1 VTEEQQDVW
10 RELKLNKQ
18 LVTAVDEAGFSDPTD
33 IQKKCIPLILGG
45 QAVIGIAQTGTGKTA
60 AYMLPLLLKVK
71 YQQGTDPRAL
81 ILVPTKELVVQVL
94 EQARQL
100 SRYTDLR
107 VAGIYGGVGPQ
118 TQIADIKKGIDI
130 LVATPG
136 RFMEIYLRN
145 ELPVKQIKTLVLDE
159 ADRMMDMGFMPQLRK
174 IFEIIPSKRQNLL
187 FSATFP
193 DKVERLSQE
202 FLEFPVRVEVTPQS
216 TPAKKVEQELYH
228 VPNLRT
234 KINFIE
240 HLLANN
246 DEMSR
251 VMIFAR
257 TKENA
262 DGVFKYVDRKKLGP
276 ARVIHSNKGQNS
288 RINAMTEF
296 KDGKLRVLVSTDV
309 AARGIDVTGVSHVI
323 NFDVPIVY
331 EDYVHRI
338 GRTGRASA
346 EGKAIT
352 LVTPAEEYHI
362 EKIEKLIRE
371 KIPVKQMPSSIVV
384 EETSKEEKQITA
396 REIDSQKRRDDP
408 EFKGA
413 FHDSKWKIAKKEK
426 LAHKRKSSKK

>member
-1 VTEEQQDVW
+1 MTEAQLDVW
-10 RELKLNKQ
+10 RNLKLNKQ
-18 LVTAVDEAGFSDPTD
+18 LLTAVEESGFAEPTT
-33 IQKKCIPLILGG
+33 IQRKCIPLVLGG

-60 AYMLPLLLKVK
+60 AYLLPLLLKVK
-71 YQQGTDPRAL
+71 FQQGSDPRAL
-81 ILVPTKELVVQVL
+81 ILVPTKELVVQITDH
-94 EQARQL
+94 ARQL
-100 SRYTDLR
+100 AKHTDIR
-107 VAGIYGGVGPQ
+107 IAGLYGGVGPQ
-118 TQIADIKKGIDI
+118 AQIAAIKAGVDI

-136 RFMEIYLRN
+136 RMMELYLKN

-174 IFEIIPSKRQNLL
+174 IFEVIPSKRQNLL

-193 DKVERLSQE
+193 QKVERLSQE

-228 VPNLRT
+228 VPNLRA

-240 HLLANN
+240 MLLG
-246 DEMSR
+246 DTEEFRR

-262 DGVFKYVDRKKLGP
+262 DSVFKFIDRKKLGP
-276 ARVIHSNKGQNS
+276 VRVIHSNKGQNS
-288 RINAMTEF
+288 RINAVNEF
-296 KDGKLRVLVSTDV
+296 REGKLRVLVATDV
-309 AARGIDVTGVSHVI
+309 AARGIDITGVSHVI

-338 GRTGRASA
+338 GRTGRAFA

-352 LVTPAEEYHI
+352 LVTKAEEYHI
-362 EKIEKLIRE
+362 EKIQKIIRE
-371 KIPVKQMPSSIVV
+371 KIPVKSLPKEVLI
-384 EETSKEEKQITA
+384 EETPYEEKQDMA
-396 REIDSQKRRDDP
+396 REIDAQRRREDP

-413 FHDSKWKIAKKEK
+413 FHERKGQKK
-426 LAHKRKSSKK
+426 

>member
-1 VTEEQQDVW
+1 MTDEQQQAW
-10 RELKLNKQ
+10 RDLKLNKQ
-18 LVTAVDEAGFSDPTD
+18 LLNAVEENGFTGPTA
-33 IQKKCIPLILGG
+33 IQTKGIPLIMGG

-71 YQQGTDPRAL
+71 YQQGTDPRA
-81 ILVPTKELVVQVL
+81 IVLVPTKELVVQVL
-94 EQARQL
+94 NQGRAL
-100 SRYTDLR
+100 AKYTDLR
-107 VAGIYGGVGPQ
+107 IAGIYGGVGPQ
-118 TQIADIKKGIDI
+118 TQIAEIQKGVDI

-136 RFMEIYLRN
+136 RLMEIYRRN
-145 ELPVKQIKTLVLDE
+145 ELPLKQVKTLVLDE

-174 IFEIIPSKRQNLL
+174 IFEIIPPKRQNLL

-193 DKVERLSQE
+193 AKVEQLSQE
-202 FLEFPVRVEVTPQS
+202 FLEFPVKIEVTPQS
-216 TPAKKVEQELYH
+216 TPAAKVEQELYH

-240 HLLANN
+240 MLLGNPG
-246 DEMSR
+246 EFTR

-262 DGVFKYVDRKKLGP
+262 DSVFKFIDRKKLGP

-288 RINAMTEF
+288 RINAMSEF
-296 KDGKLRVLVSTDV
+296 KDGKLKVLVSTDV

-323 NFDVPIVY
+323 NFDVPILY

-352 LVTPAEEYHI
+352 FVTPAEEYHI
-362 EKIEKLIRE
+362 AKIEKIIRE
-371 KIPVKQMPSSIVV
+371 RIPVKDLPAGVAI
-384 EETSKEEKQITA
+384 EETSYDEKQAMA
-396 REIDSQKRRDDP
+396 REIDLQKRREDP

-413 FHDSKWKIAKKEK
+413 FHEKKGSEK
-426 LAHKRKSSKK
+426 KGKRK

>member
-1 VTEEQQDVW
+1 MTDEQREVW
-10 RELKLNKQ
+10 DGLKLNKQ
-18 LVTAVDEAGFSDPTD
+18 LITAVEESGFAEPTA
-33 IQKKCIPLILGG
+33 IQTRCIPLILGG

-94 EQARQL
+94 AQARQL
-100 SRYTDLR
+100 ARYTDLR
-107 VAGIYGGVGPQ
+107 IGGIYGGVGPQ
-118 TQIADIKKGIDI
+118 AQIAEIKKGLDI

-136 RFMEIYLRN
+136 RMMEIYRRN
-145 ELPVKQIKTLVLDE
+145 ELPVKQIKILVLDE

-193 DKVERLSQE
+193 GKVEKLSEE
-202 FLEFPVRVEVTPQS
+202 FLEFPVKVEITPQA
-216 TPAKKVEQELYH
+216 TPASKVEQELYH

-240 HLLANN
+240 KLLSDSN
-246 DEMSR
+246 EFSR

-262 DGVFKYVDRKKLGP
+262 DVVSKYIDRKNLGP
-276 ARVIHSNKGQNS
+276 VRVIHSNKGQNS
-288 RINAMTEF
+288 RINAMGEF

-323 NFDVPIVY
+323 NFDVPILY

-338 GRTGRASA
+338 GRTGRAFA

-352 LVTPAEEYHI
+352 FVNPAEEYHI
-362 EKIEKLIRE
+362 AKIEKLIRE
-371 KIPVKQMPSSIVV
+371 KIPAKQLPSDVFV
-384 EETSKEEKQITA
+384 EETSYGEKQDMA
-396 REIDSQKRRDDP
+396 REIDAQKRREDP

-413 FHDSKWKIAKKEK
+413 FHEKKHEK
-426 LAHKRKSSKK
+426 KRSGK